1 MGRTYHGHITGKF
14 WFGCQGSA
22 PVKHFGGVE
31 ISQDICFAS
40 CGCSISSEELEG
52 EKTYCSDCYSS
63 FEEHLA
69 EVREENGEEEESCY
83 YECNTY
89 EWMIHRDAF
98 EEKCLP
104 HINKHEELFNK
115 YIETIT
121 FCEDFD
127 LAYEIKWI
135 DKKYESE
142 RLEEDR
148 LIADLCFMKQ
158 IQEWFKRNED
168 ENTCSWNSEY

>member
-1 MGRTYHGHITGKF
+1 MGRTYNGHITGKF
-14 WFGCQGSA
+14 WFACQDSD
-22 PVKHFGGVE
+22 PVREFGGVE
-31 ISQDICFAS
+31 ISQDLCFAV
-40 CGCSISSEELEG
+40 CGCSISSEDLEG

-63 FEEHLA
+63 FQEHLA
-69 EVREENGEEEESCY
+69 EVREENCDKETCY

-89 EWMIHRDAF
+89 EWMVHRDAF

-104 HINKHEELFNK
+104 HINKHEEIFNK

-121 FCEDFD
+121 FVEDFD

-142 RLEEDR
+142 RLEEDK
-148 LIADLCFMKQ
+148 LLADLCFMKQ
-158 IQEWFKRNED
+158 IQEWFKRNPE
-168 ENTCSWNSEY
+168 ENVCSWNAEY